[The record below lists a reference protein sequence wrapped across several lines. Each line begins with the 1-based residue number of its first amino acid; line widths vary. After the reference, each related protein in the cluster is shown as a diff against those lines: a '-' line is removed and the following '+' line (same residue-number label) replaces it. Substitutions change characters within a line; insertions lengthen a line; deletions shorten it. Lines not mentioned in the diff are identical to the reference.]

1 MLQRAARTL
10 KTVDDLRSAGLIGD
24 AAALRDVAARYDI
37 AVTPTMAA
45 LIEAP
50 DDPIARQFVPHADE
64 AITRADEHPDPTGD
78 AAHSPVK
85 GIVHR
90 YPDRALL
97 TPLHACPVYCR
108 YCFRRERVG
117 AGGGVLS
124 ETELEAALDYIRAT
138 PGLREV
144 ILTGGDPLMLSP
156 RRLGAI
162 IAALSAVP
170 QLETLRIHSRVPV
183 AAPEMVTPAL
193 VAACDTPKAVW
204 LVIHANHPR
213 ELTDAC
219 RATVVRFTRAGIP
232 VLSQSVLL
240 AGVNDDAAV
249 LESLFRALVA
259 MRVKPYY
266 LHHLD
271 PAPGTARFRVPLARG
286 RAIVRALR
294 GRLSGLAQPTYVL
307 DIPGGAGKVPVAA
320 SHAEFD
326 GDGWRLTDRAG
337 ASHRLAGDGE
347 SG

>member
-1 MLQRAARTL
+1 MPEPARRTL
-10 KTVDDLRSAGLIGD
+10 KTVDDLRGAGLISD
-24 AAALRDVAARYDI
+24 AAALHDVAQRYDI
-37 AVTPTMAA
+37 AITPTMAA

-78 AAHSPVK
+78 AAHSPVP

-117 AGGGVLS
+117 ADGGVLG
-124 ETELEAALDYIRAT
+124 EIELAAALDYIRAT
-138 PGLREV
+138 PALREV

-162 IAALSAVP
+162 VTALSEMPHV
-170 QLETLRIHSRVPV
+170 ETLRIHSRVPV
-183 AAPEMVTPAL
+183 AAPDMVTDAL
-193 VAACDTPKAVW
+193 VAACETQKAMW
-204 LVIHANHPR
+204 LVIHANHAR

-219 RATVVRFTRAGIP
+219 RAAVARFTRAGIP

-240 AGVNDDAAV
+240 AGVNDDGTT
-249 LESLFRALVA
+249 LEALFRALVA

-294 GRLSGLAQPTYVL
+294 GKLTGLAHPTYVL
-307 DIPGGAGKVPVAA
+307 DIQGGAGKVPVAA
-320 SHAEFD
+320 SHAEPD
-326 GDGWRLTDRAG
+326 GDGWTLSDPTG
-337 ASHRLAGDGE
+337 QPHRLPDD
-347 SG
+347 

>member
-1 MLQRAARTL
+1 MPEPARRTL
-10 KTVDDLRSAGLIGD
+10 KTVDELHRAGLIAD

-37 AVTPTMAA
+37 AITPAMAA
-45 LIEAP
+45 LIAAP
-50 DDPIARQFVPHADE
+50 DDPIARQFVPHANE

-117 AGGGVLS
+117 ADGGVLS
-124 ETELEAALDYIRAT
+124 QAELAAALNYIRAT
-138 PGLREV
+138 PALREV

-156 RRLGAI
+156 RRLAAI
-162 IAALSAVP
+162 VNALSEIAHV
-170 QLETLRIHSRVPV
+170 ETLRIHSRVPV
-183 AAPEMVTPAL
+183 AAPETVTDAL
-193 VAACDTPKAVW
+193 LAACDTTKALW
-204 LVIHANHPR
+204 LVIHANHAR

-219 RATVVRFTRAGIP
+219 RAAVARFTRAGIP

-240 AGVNDDAAV
+240 AGVNDDEAT
-249 LESLFRALVA
+249 LECLFRALVA

-286 RAIVRALR
+286 RAIVQALR
-294 GRLSGLAQPTYVL
+294 GQLTGLAHPTYVL

-320 SHAEFD
+320 SHAERN
-326 GDGWRLTDRAG
+326 GDAWTIADPTGHHHRLTD
-337 ASHRLAGDGE
+337 H
-347 SG
+347 